1 MMTDGVVS
9 ESEPGLP
16 ALRYHPAMASP
27 ILDRNLHIKA
37 IDAYIDPSVPR
48 ERAIVTHG
56 HADHARAGHGAV
68 LATPDTIAIM
78 KTRYGEDCAGR
89 FEPLDFGVPLRIDE
103 VTITLHPA
111 GHILGSAQV
120 LVEQAGQRVVVT
132 GDYKRLRDRTAQA
145 YELVECDLLVTEATF
160 GLPVFQH
167 PSPSVEIGR
176 LLKSVADNPERA
188 HLIGCYALGKAQR
201 VIALLRD
208 AGYDAPIYLHGAML
222 RLCALYEELGVSLG
236 DLRPALD
243 VPKAAFAGQIVIAPP
258 SAIRDRWSRRFPDPV
273 TCQASGWMSVKQ
285 RARQALVELP
295 LVISDHCD
303 WGELQQTI
311 RETQAETVWVTH
323 GREDALVYWCQTQG
337 LTAEPLNIQGFE
349 DDGGE
354 GEA

>member
-1 MMTDGVVS
+1 
-9 ESEPGLP
+9 
-16 ALRYHPAMASP
+16 MASQ
-27 ILDRNLHIKA
+27 ILDRNLHIRA
-37 IDAYIDPSVPR
+37 IDAYVDPALPR
-48 ERAIVTHG
+48 ERAIITHG

-78 KTRYGEDCAGR
+78 KVRYGDDCAGR
-89 FEPLDFGVPLRIDE
+89 FEPLDFGVPFRTGN
-103 VTITLHPA
+103 VTITFFPA

-120 LVEQAGQRVVVT
+120 LIEQDGQRVVVT
-132 GDYKRLRDRTAQA
+132 GDYKRLRDRTAQP

-167 PSPSVEIGR
+167 PHPSVEIGR
-176 LLKSVADNPERA
+176 LLNSVRKQPERS
-188 HLIGCYALGKAQR
+188 HLIGCYSLGKAQR

-208 AGYDAPIYLHGAML
+208 AGWDDPIYLHGAMI
-222 RLCALYEELGVSLG
+222 RLCALYEELGVPLG
-236 DLRPALD
+236 DLRPATGM
-243 VPKAAFAGQIVIAPP
+243 PKAAMAGQIVIAPP

-303 WGELQQTI
+303 WGELGQTI
-311 RETQAETVWVTH
+311 AESGAETVWVTH
-323 GREDALVYWCQTQG
+323 GREDALVYWCRQQG
-337 LTAEPLNIQGFE
+337 LKADALNIIGFE

-354 GEA
+354 GASE

>member
-1 MMTDGVVS
+1 MTDGVVS

-167 PSPSVEIGR
+167 PQPSVEIGR